1 MKLVT
6 ALAKKFFVEE
16 SSEIVEDETVSSIF
30 VYEEEDDA
38 EHMVRFS
45 TTDNVNYTVNNVFSN
60 LAHGTVLTE
69 KEIKALLKNNSIKQK
84 E

>member
-16 SSEIVEDETVSSIF
+16 SSETVDDETVSSII

-38 EHMVRFS
+38 EYMVRFS

-60 LAHGTVLTE
+60 LVHGTVLTD
-69 KEIKALLKNNSIKQK
+69 KDIKVLLKNNSIKPK